1 MIRWLISAILGVIAN
16 AIGLWV
22 ASLILD
28 GFSIDLTSFI
38 ISVVIFSVATGILGP
53 FISKVAFTKA
63 SFLMGGIGLVNT
75 FVALIITS
83 LFSEGIVIQG
93 IETWFLATV
102 IVWFFS
108 VIGNVIL
115 PFIIFKM
122 FLDKRKAKKAAAPA
136 PASAPKEE

>member
-1 MIRWLISAILGVIAN
+1 MIRWLISAVLGVIAN

-22 ASLILD
+22 ASLILE
-28 GFSIDLTSFI
+28 GFSIDFTSFI
-38 ISVVIFSVATGILGP
+38 ISVVIFSVSSAILGP

-75 FVALIITS
+75 FIALILTS
-83 LFSEGIVIQG
+83 LFSEGIVIDG

-115 PFIIFKM
+115 PLLVFKM
-122 FLDKRKAKKAAAPA
+122 FLDKRKAKKSQTPPPPA
-136 PASAPKEE
+136 TAV

>member
-1 MIRWLISAILGVIAN
+1 MVRWLISAVLGVIAN
-16 AIGLWV
+16 AIGLFV

-28 GFSIDLTSFI
+28 GFSIDFTSFI
-38 ISVVIFSVATGILGP
+38 ISVLIFSVCTAILGP

-75 FVALIITS
+75 LIALIITS
-83 LFSEGIVIQG
+83 IVSQGILIEG

-115 PFIIFKM
+115 PLLVFKM
-122 FLDKRKAKKAAAPA
+122 FLDKRKAKKSQTPPPAAPV
-136 PASAPKEE
+136 S